1 MSLSRL
7 NPAYSIQFGSI
18 WLYLA
23 FIGSVASVVNGEE
36 REASRPKIDY
46 QRDVRPILSNYC
58 FSCHGFDDASRQA
71 DLRLDNAESAFAQ
84 LGDHAAIVPGKP
96 EESELVKR
104 IFSDDLE
111 LQMPPPTGN
120 KVMSAEQKEVLRS
133 WIAEGAEYKKHWAF
147 EPLSSVTAPVDT
159 DASSIASNEIDSF
172 IKKQLQERQLR
183 PAQPADRY
191 TLIRRLYH
199 DLLGILPEP
208 AEVDR
213 FVTDPSPDAYA
224 QLVERLLASPRF
236 GERWGRHWLD
246 HARYADSN
254 GFTIDGPR
262 VMWPYRD
269 WVIQAINKDMP
280 FDQFTIEQLAGDLLP
295 SPTKSQL
302 VASAFHR
309 NTMINEEGGVK
320 PDQYRHEAVIDR
332 VNTTGAVWLG
342 LTIGCAQCHTHKY
355 DPVSIDDYYR
365 MYAFFNACADANSTN
380 PMIEVVEGEM
390 FGVSDKVLVDIE
402 ELKLLKKE
410 QAKLEKK
417 IKDANEAK
425 KPELEWKAASV
436 NEAKLLS
443 GMELQNLEDGSW
455 RAPTNAGGNEAY
467 RLVLSVSKGTRA
479 IRLRTLT
486 DPTLPQMGPG
496 KASNGNFVLTEF
508 VAGSAGKSLK
518 FSRAWADHSQPK
530 YAVSG
535 AIDGD
540 AKTGWAIN
548 TDAEQVKKQPALKM
562 NAPHEAIFILAEPI
576 DKDDAF
582 VEITLKHDLNKDYLI
597 GRFAIDVSSTVPVAE
612 TTDASGELEQVKQQ
626 IAQLQA
632 RLPGGGAI
640 VSQMVSRDLPQRP
653 ATYRLTRGEFLKP
666 DKDHGEL
673 TPSVPAVFV
682 KDTKSEMG
690 SRLDLAKWLVSGDNP
705 LTPRVYVNR
714 VWMHLFGTGIVE
726 TENDFGMQGAS
737 PSHPELLDWL
747 ATEMIRSGWS
757 TKSLIRQIVNSE
769 TYQQSSQWRRE
780 VGSVDAANRL
790 LARQTR
796 LRTEAEIVRDMA
808 LSASGALVNRI
819 GGPSV
824 HPPQPEGIYSFTQNV
839 KNWPD
844 EKGEGRYRR
853 TLYTEFYR
861 SAPYPLFTTFDAPDF
876 STVCTRRSRSN
887 TPLQALTVAND
898 KVFWELSQLLAT
910 RVLREPITSSDQV
923 NRDRLKFLFR
933 IALCRPPT
941 EGELSTLENHLQS
954 MQKRLSQPDAAKQLE
969 EISAEKSS
977 DAEYAAWVLTARVI
991 LNTDEFVNRD

>member
-1 MSLSRL
+1 MSLSRP
-7 NPAYSIQFGSI
+7 NPSYLIQFGCI
-18 WLYLA
+18 WLCLV
-23 FIGSVASVVNGEE
+23 FVGSVFSVATAKENET
-36 REASRPKIDY
+36 SRPIIDY

-71 DLRLDNAESAFAQ
+71 DLRLDNAESAFAR
-84 LGDHAAIVPGKP
+84 LGDHSAIVPGKP
-96 EESELVKR
+96 EESELVTR
-104 IFSDDLE
+104 IYSDDSE
-111 LQMPPPTGN
+111 LQMPPPTSN
-120 KVMSAEQKEVLRS
+120 KVMTIEQKEVLRN
-133 WIAEGAEYKKHWAF
+133 WIAAGAEYKKHWAF
-147 EPLSSVTAPVDT
+147 EPLVAVAPAVDADSSRISSNTI
-159 DASSIASNEIDSF
+159 DAF
-172 IKKQLQERQLR
+172 IQRQLQERQLE
-183 PAQPADRY
+183 PAPRADRY

-213 FVTDPSPDAYA
+213 YVADPSPEAYS
-224 QLVERLLASPRF
+224 QLVDRLLASPRF

-269 WVIQAINKDMP
+269 WVIGAINDDMP

-320 PDQYRHEAVIDR
+320 PDQYRHEAIIDR

-380 PMIEVVEGEM
+380 PVIEVAEGEM
-390 FGVSDKVLVDIE
+390 FGLSDKVLADIE
-402 ELKLLKKE
+402 ELKSLKKE
-410 QAKLEKK
+410 QTKIEKR
-417 IKDANEAK
+417 IKDASEAK
-425 KPELEWKAASV
+425 KPELQWNAAIVKES
-436 NEAKLLS
+436 KLLS
-443 GMELQNLEDGSW
+443 GMELEKLEDGSW
-455 RAPTNAGGNEAY
+455 RAPNTAGGNEAY
-467 RLVLSVSKGTRA
+467 RVVVSAMKGTRA

-486 DPTLPQMGPG
+486 DPTLPEMGPG

-508 VAGSAGKSLK
+508 AASSAGKSLK

-530 YAVSG
+530 YAVNG
-535 AIDGD
+535 AIDSD

-548 TDAEQVKKQPALKM
+548 TDAEQIKKQPDLKM

-576 DKDDAF
+576 DKEDVL

-597 GRFAIDVSSTVPVAE
+597 GRFAMDVSSTVPTAE
-612 TTDASGELEQVKQQ
+612 PTDASSELEQVKQR

-632 RLPGGGAI
+632 RLPGRGAI
-640 VSQMVSRDLPQRP
+640 VTQMVSRDMPQPP

-673 TPSVPAVFV
+673 TPSVPAVFISDA
-682 KDTKSEMG
+682 KNSMG

-705 LTPRVYVNR
+705 LTPRVYANR

-747 ATEMIRSGWS
+747 ASEMIRGGWS
-757 TKSLIRQIVNSE
+757 TKSLIRRIVNSE
-769 TYQQSSQWRRE
+769 TYQQSSQWRRD

-790 LARQTR
+790 LARQSR
-796 LRTEAEIVRDMA
+796 IRTEAEIVRDMA

-844 EKGEGRYRR
+844 EKGEGRFRR

-910 RVLREPITSSDQV
+910 RVLREPFTSTDQV
-923 NRDRLKFLFR
+923 NRERLKFLFR
-933 IALCRPPT
+933 VALCRPPT
-941 EGELSTLENHLQS
+941 ESELSTLESHLES
-954 MQKRLSQPDAAKQLE
+954 MQKRLSQPDAVKQLE
-969 EISAEKSS
+969 EIAAGKSG
-977 DAEYAAWVLTARVI
+977 DVEYAAWVLTARVI